1 MYLTF
6 LLLRYIIDR
15 HLEYVRMGG
24 ICSGI
29 EVAITRTIRNRLT
42 VDPVRGFESHP
53 LRHVGASC
61 ISLAPTFSKV
71 RARSLRCSSFP
82 NRTRFAGLRFGFGR
96 NLERK
101 SILTPYSKKRDT
113 HCVSLFLVPVF
124 CRRQKAASGAGRLE
138 SCGRDCEDTPSR
150 CTFAGSIGHPP

>member
-101 SILTPYSKKRDT
+101 SILPTYCSSEIPAFVPFPAPPKTALRWEFLRFPPRTALLGSRRYRD
-113 HCVSLFLVPVF
+113 
-124 CRRQKAASGAGRLE
+124 GDMG
-138 SCGRDCEDTPSR
+138 
-150 CTFAGSIGHPP
+150 

>member
-53 LRHVGASC
+53 LRH
-61 ISLAPTFSKV
+61 
-71 RARSLRCSSFP
+71 
-82 NRTRFAGLRFGFGR
+82 
-96 NLERK
+96 EE
-101 SILTPYSKKRDT
+101 
-113 HCVSLFLVPVF
+113 
-124 CRRQKAASGAGRLE
+124 RLE
-138 SCGRDCEDTPSR
+138 PLRL
-150 CTFAGSIGHPP
+150 

>member
-71 RARSLRCSSFP
+71 RARSLRRSSFP

-96 NLERK
+96 DLERR
-101 SILTPYSKKRDT
+101 SILPTYCTPEQSPLCSGDFFSRQPPLAPPLPIRT
-113 HCVSLFLVPVF
+113 
-124 CRRQKAASGAGRLE
+124 RRAGLRTGRGAGLDEAR
-138 SCGRDCEDTPSR
+138 
-150 CTFAGSIGHPP
+150 A

>member
-96 NLERK
+96 SLERK
-101 SILTPYSKKRDT
+101 SILPTYCKTRRNFNIPAGFHNYFSELSTLDMQEHMYCNKHRRKPNHDL
-113 HCVSLFLVPVF
+113 VSTT
-124 CRRQKAASGAGRLE
+124 KY
-138 SCGRDCEDTPSR
+138 
-150 CTFAGSIGHPP
+150 

>member
-53 LRHVGASC
+53 LRHD
-61 ISLAPTFSKV
+61 K
-71 RARSLRCSSFP
+71 
-82 NRTRFAGLRFGFGR
+82 
-96 NLERK
+96 
-101 SILTPYSKKRDT
+101 LTGYTKGVVCQLLYIIT
-113 HCVSLFLVPVF
+113 
-124 CRRQKAASGAGRLE
+124 
-138 SCGRDCEDTPSR
+138 
-150 CTFAGSIGHPP
+150 

>member
-15 HLEYVRMGG
+15 HLEYVWMGG

-53 LRHVGASC
+53 LRQ
-61 ISLAPTFSKV
+61 
-71 RARSLRCSSFP
+71 
-82 NRTRFAGLRFGFGR
+82 
-96 NLERK
+96 
-101 SILTPYSKKRDT
+101 KKRSRKIFGEKT
-113 HCVSLFLVPVF
+113 ERFQGFLFIQVGLNPAAKQI
-124 CRRQKAASGAGRLE
+124 QKGR
-138 SCGRDCEDTPSR
+138 
-150 CTFAGSIGHPP
+150 

>member
-53 LRHVGASC
+53 LRHVGASY

-101 SILTPYSKKRDT
+101 SILTPYST
-113 HCVSLFLVPVF
+113 PEQSPLC
-124 CRRQKAASGAGRLE
+124 SG
-138 SCGRDCEDTPSR
+138 D
-150 CTFAGSIGHPP
+150 FF

>member
-61 ISLAPTFSKV
+61 ISLAPTFLKSERAHCAAPPFQIEPASLGFDLVLGAISKE
-71 RARSLRCSSFP
+71 
-82 NRTRFAGLRFGFGR
+82 NRFDPLIATCVDK
-96 NLERK
+96 NMH
-101 SILTPYSKKRDT
+101 SKN
-113 HCVSLFLVPVF
+113 
-124 CRRQKAASGAGRLE
+124 AA
-138 SCGRDCEDTPSR
+138 
-150 CTFAGSIGHPP
+150 